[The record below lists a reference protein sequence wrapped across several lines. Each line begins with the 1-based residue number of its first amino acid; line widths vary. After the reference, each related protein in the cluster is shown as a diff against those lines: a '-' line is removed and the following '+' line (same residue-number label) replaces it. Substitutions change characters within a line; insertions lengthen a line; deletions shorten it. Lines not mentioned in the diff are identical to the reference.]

1 MVFLL
6 QEKGLVSQPDFHSTP
21 IHLPLI
27 AAPPWA
33 TGTGKEVE
41 EEKQS
46 FRRVQR
52 IEILSER
59 DGIQPLLKAGP

>member
-6 QEKGLVSQPDFHSTP
+6 QEKGLVSQPNFLSTP

-27 AAPPWA
+27 SAPPRA

-41 EEKQS
+41 EEKFQ
-46 FRRVQR
+46 
-52 IEILSER
+52 EGTEDR
-59 DGIQPLLKAGP
+59 DSLR